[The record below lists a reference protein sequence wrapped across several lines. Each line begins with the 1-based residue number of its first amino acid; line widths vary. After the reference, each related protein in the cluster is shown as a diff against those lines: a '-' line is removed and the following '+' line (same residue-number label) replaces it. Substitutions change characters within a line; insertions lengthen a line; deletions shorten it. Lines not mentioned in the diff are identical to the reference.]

1 MCEALFQALRMSR
14 DQKKIIYEISQCR
27 DKKQDKQVDKL
38 AIKELN
44 TANQV
49 NKSVIVMAC
58 IEEC

>member
-1 MCEALFQALRMSR
+1 MSR